1 MFNIVAI
8 LDFKRKT
15 HYHTD
20 KHTNMTSAW
29 KFLHLVEGIWSRRT
43 TRVKVRQIAWQ
54 SLHME
59 SRIWIFQP
67 VVNESSV
74 VILRPAKHIDTVI
87 KDSKPSRSFKWQ
99 FIRWTIL
106 SKHTPSTWF
115 TMINFDIL
123 CQVRM
128 LFLMS
133 FSISSRPLRADQSF
147 RVQNCLWIASKQPGS
162 VTSSR
167 TSGPLSLWTMWN
179 PSNSVICKLINYQA
193 FM

>member
-1 MFNIVAI
+1 MFNIGAI

-29 KFLHLVEGIWSRRT
+29 KFLHLLEGIWYRRT
-43 TRVKVRQIAWQ
+43 TKWRRDKTPD
-54 SLHME
+54 SPYME

-67 VVNESSV
+67 VVNEFSV

-87 KDSKPSRSFKWQ
+87 KDSKPSRRFKWQ

-115 TMINFDIL
+115 AMINFDIL

-133 FSISSRPLRADQSF
+133 FIKAPLWGSIVQSPELSMNRLGTARERKKFWNFRPSF
-147 RVQNCLWIASKQPGS
+147 IVNNVKPNKFCNL
-162 VTSSR
+162 
-167 TSGPLSLWTMWN
+167 
-179 PSNSVICKLINYQA
+179 
-193 FM
+193 